1 MKFSSDLY
9 KINRKTFRSKRCQI
23 SGPLGARAMHKMV
36 SFDNK
41 LYVFG
46 GLMQNE
52 TVSDE
57 LFIIKKTENGHYLS
71 ENTKFENKPTPR
83 LGFNFTVLDLPV
95 KKSDSNNLTR
105 DGQEK
110 LNPEGPIIQAID
122 DWKVT
127 IDGQNREN
135 PVEPQKPQIPEH
147 SIDRS
152 EYESIP
158 VLFIFGGC
166 DAQGEFFNDLYI
178 STIPDVTNSD
188 S

>member
-1 MKFSSDLY
+1 
-9 KINRKTFRSKRCQI
+9 
-23 SGPLGARAMHKMV
+23 MHKMV

-52 TVSDE
+52 AVSDE
-57 LFIIKKTENGHYLS
+57 LFIIKKTENGRYLS

-105 DGQEK
+105 DDQEK